1 MTWSLNELESETKK
15 AIRGAGLSWGLAEE
29 GGKAVRW
36 LAVHGADPIP
46 ALNDILDRHD
56 RRANIAAMPTLTDS
70 GWHAAVPMCPIALGV
85 TLCDHADW
93 LAKEDFV
100 GGPVARPLLL
110 VPFVAAAAHILKRPL
125 QVRVNGVSVV
135 LDECG
140 NPSCELAALDFLQAD
155 EIRCSAA
162 VRQPS
167 PTRIGGAAT
176 HGIAI
181 DSSSWQHIS
190 AYGHRTYVPA
200 SERSRREGAGAGMID
215 ND

>member
-36 LAVHGADPIP
+36 LAAHGADPLP

-56 RRANIAAMPTLTDS
+56 RRANLAAMPTLTDS

-93 LAKEDFV
+93 LTKEDFV

-110 VPFVAAAAHILKRPL
+110 VPFVATAVRILKRPL
-125 QVRVNGVSVV
+125 QFYADGAQVV
-135 LDECG
+135 LDQRG
-140 NPSCELAALDFLQAD
+140 DPSSNINSFDSPDAED
-155 EIRCSAA
+155 IRCS
-162 VRQPS
+162 VMVGQLSPS
-167 PTRIGGAAT
+167 QMKAGAT
-176 HGIAI
+176 HGIATHP
-181 DSSSWQHIS
+181 SSWQRIT

-200 SERSRREGAGAGMID
+200 SERSRREGAGAGLID